1 MNPVSKKEII
11 KGIDIT
17 NTVHLGVAV
26 TVATLKLGTKKV
38 FVKLIVL

>member
-1 MNPVSKKEII
+1 MNPVLKKEII

-26 TVATLKLGTKKV
+26 TVATLTLGTKKV
-38 FVKLIVL
+38 IVN